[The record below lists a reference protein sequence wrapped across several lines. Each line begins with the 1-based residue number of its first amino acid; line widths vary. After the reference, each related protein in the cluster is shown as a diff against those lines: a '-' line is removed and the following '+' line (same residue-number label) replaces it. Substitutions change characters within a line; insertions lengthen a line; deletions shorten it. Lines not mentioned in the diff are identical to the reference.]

1 MKPLLTRAR
10 VLGTL
15 GALLAAGTLT
25 SGHVGGAASQTEVQ
39 DPDATITIAVA
50 GDVCG
55 SACNQTDDVITGIAP
70 DGVLIPGDI
79 AYESGTLS
87 EFNGAYNTHWGK
99 FNDIVHPSPG
109 NHEYYTSGASGYF
122 SYFQGKGVE
131 VGSSSQP
138 YYSFNL
144 GDWHFVSLNSNVSS
158 TASSA
163 QVTWLKNDLAASTK
177 PCTMAYWHHPRYS
190 SGDHGDDTKM
200 SPAWDALVAAKA
212 DVVVQGHDHSYER
225 FAPALS
231 NGSDSATGIRSFV
244 IGTGGRSLYSSTQSS
259 DGTQEAFNNDT
270 FGVGEFDL
278 TATGYDFNFRPVAGR
293 DYTDHVSGTCK
304 TKGTPAGSVTVTN
317 PGAQTSTVNTADS
330 LQIQASSTSGG
341 ALTYSATGLPAGLSI
356 SASSGLISGTPTAAG
371 TSNVTVTAKDSANQ
385 TGTATFAW
393 TVSSPGGGNVLSN
406 GVPKTGLSG
415 ARGSS
420 TAYTLEVPAGA
431 SNLKF
436 VTSGGTGDVDL
447 YVRRGSAPTTST
459 YDCRGY
465 TDGNAETC
473 TISNLQTG
481 TYHVLLYGYAAYS
494 GVSLT
499 GSFATTPVGG
509 DFFENTADV
518 SIPDPGNA
526 SSSLAVTGA
535 GNAPAALKVAVNIV
549 HPYVG
554 DLSVDLIA
562 PDGTVYPL
570 RGRSGGSADNIV
582 QNFGVDATAE
592 VRAGTW
598 KLRVTDA
605 EAQDAGY
612 ISSWSLQ
619 F

>member
-1 MKPLLTRAR
+1 MKNSFTRAR

-25 SGHVGGAASQTEVQ
+25 SGHVGGAASQTTVQ
-39 DPDATITIAVA
+39 DPEATITVAVA

-55 SACNQTDDVITGIAP
+55 SACNQTDDVITGIGP
-70 DGVLIPGDI
+70 DAVLIPGDI

-99 FNDIVHPSPG
+99 FNNIVHPSPG

-122 SYFQGKGVE
+122 QYFGNNNVE
-131 VGSSSQP
+131 VGTSSQP

-163 QVTWLKNDLAASTK
+163 QVTWLKNDLAASTQ
-177 PCTMAYWHHPRYS
+177 PCTMAYWHHPRFS

-200 SPAWDALVAAKA
+200 SAVWDALVAAKA

-231 NGSDSATGIRSFV
+231 NGTDSSTGLRSFV

-259 DGTQEAFNNDT
+259 DGTQEAFQNDT

-304 TKGTPAGSVTVTN
+304 SKGTTGSVTVTN

-330 LQIQASSTSGG
+330 LQIQASSTGGG

-356 SASSGLISGTPTAAG
+356 NASTGLISGTPTTAG
-371 TSNVTVTAKDSANQ
+371 SSNVTVTAKDSANR
-385 TGTATFAW
+385 TGTASFSW
-393 TVSSPGGGNVLSN
+393 TVSPAGGGNVLTN

-415 ARGSS
+415 AQGSS

-436 VTSGGTGDVDL
+436 VTSGGTGDMDL
-447 YVRRGSAPTTST
+447 FVRYGAAPTNST
-459 YDCRGY
+459 YDCRSQGS
-465 TDGNAETC
+465 TNAETC
-473 TISNLQTG
+473 TISNIQSG
-481 TYHVLLYGYAAYS
+481 TYHVMLYGYSAYS
-494 GVSLT
+494 GLSLT
-499 GSFATTPVGG
+499 GSFATKPAGG
-509 DFFENTADV
+509 DFFENTTDV
-518 SIPDPGNA
+518 NIPDLSSA
-526 SSSLAVTGA
+526 TSSLAVTGA
-535 GNAPAALKVAVNIV
+535 GNAPATLKVAVNIV
-549 HPYVG
+549 HTYVG
-554 DLSVDLIA
+554 DLIVDLIA

-570 RGRSGGSADNIV
+570 RNRTGGSADNIV
-582 QNFGVDATAE
+582 QNFSVNATAE

-605 EAQDAGY
+605 EARDTGY
-612 ISSWSLQ
+612 INSWSLQ